1 MHLRHLILL
10 AAVFVAAA
18 LSAKDD
24 PKAVLDAAVDK
35 LENSGG
41 VRGQFTIT
49 HFEGTKEV
57 GTTQGHLTMKGDKY
71 TLTTPE
77 HITWYDGETQ
87 WTWLKSSNE
96 VNVTRPTQTELR
108 KSSPAALLGAYKK
121 GYKLSMKRSKLRGQK
136 VWEIT
141 MTAVSSASRPE
152 RVVIDIAEESY
163 TPMCLRARN
172 DGNWT
177 RFAIYEYAVKQN
189 FSDDDFRFK
198 QSDYPSA
205 EVVDLR

>member
-1 MHLRHLILL
+1 MNLRQIFLL
-10 AAVFVAAA
+10 ASLFAAFT
-18 LSAKDD
+18 LSAKED
-24 PKAVLDAAVDK
+24 PKAILDAAVNK

-49 HFEGTKEV
+49 HFEGTKEA
-57 GTTQGHLTMKGDKY
+57 GTTHGHLTMKGDKY

-77 HITWYDGETQ
+77 HVTWYDGETQ

-96 VNVTRPTQTELR
+96 VNMTRPTQTELR

-141 MTAVSSASRPE
+141 MTAVSSASLW
-152 RVVIDIAEESY
+152 S
-163 TPMCLRARN
+163 M
-172 DGNWT
+172 
-177 RFAIYEYAVKQN
+177 
-189 FSDDDFRFK
+189 
-198 QSDYPSA
+198 
-205 EVVDLR
+205 

>member
-1 MHLRHLILL
+1 MHLRHLFLL
-10 AAVFVAAA
+10 AALSLAA
-18 LSAKDD
+18 LSLAATLSAKED
-24 PKAVLDAAVDK
+24 PKAVLDAAVSK

-49 HFEGTKEV
+49 QFEGTKEA
-57 GTTQGHLTMKGDKY
+57 GTTHGHLTMKGEKY

-77 HITWYDGETQ
+77 HITWYDGQ
-87 WTWLKSSNE
+87 
-96 VNVTRPTQTELR
+96 PTQTELR

-152 RVVIDIAEESY
+152 RVVIDIAEEDY

-189 FSDDDFRFK
+189 FSDEDFRFK
-198 QSDYPSA
+198 QADYPTA

>member
-1 MHLRHLILL
+1 MNLRQIFLL
-10 AAVFVAAA
+10 ASLFAAFT
-18 LSAKDD
+18 LSAKED
-24 PKAVLDAAVDK
+24 PKAILDAAVNK

-49 HFEGTKEV
+49 HFEGTKEA
-57 GTTQGHLTMKGDKY
+57 GTTHGHLTMKGDKY

-77 HITWYDGETQ
+77 HVTWYDGETQ

-96 VNVTRPTQTELR
+96 VNMTRPTQTELR

-152 RVVIDIAEESY
+152 RVVIDIAEDY

-177 RFAIYEYAVKQN
+177 RFAIYAHAVTQN
-189 FSDDDFRFK
+189 FSDDDFRFR
-198 QSDYPSA
+198 QADYPTA

>member
-1 MHLRHLILL
+1 MHLRHLFFLTAL
-10 AAVFVAAA
+10 FAAVT

-24 PKAVLDAAVDK
+24 PTAVLDAAVDR

-57 GTTQGHLTMKGDKY
+57 GTTHGHLTMKGEKY

-96 VNVTRPTQTELR
+96 VNVTRPTQAELR
-108 KSSPAALLGAYKK
+108 KSSPAALLGAYRK
-121 GYKLSMKRSKLRGQK
+121 GYKLTMKRSKLRGQK

-141 MTAVSSASRPE
+141 LTAVSPASRPE
-152 RVVIDIAEESY
+152 RVVIDIAEDY

-177 RFAIYEYAVKQN
+177 RFAIYDYAVKQN
-189 FSDDDFRFK
+189 FSDGDFRFK
-198 QSDYPSA
+198 QADYPTA